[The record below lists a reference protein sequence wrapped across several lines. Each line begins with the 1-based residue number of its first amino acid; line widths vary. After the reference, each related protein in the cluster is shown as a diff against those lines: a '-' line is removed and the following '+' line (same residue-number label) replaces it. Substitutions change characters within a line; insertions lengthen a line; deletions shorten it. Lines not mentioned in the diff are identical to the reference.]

1 MPVNYFFSGF
11 VMKYKKLLVEV
22 LLPSAVLLVCFFLMV
37 KDYFLFPASTV
48 FGILLLPYVLVIRK
62 AEGNSNRY
70 VFVLLFF
77 LVLVW
82 LTGLNTLIYIC
93 LIAAILFL
101 IERSLG
107 RIGILVFIYLIVISP
122 IFMYIANFV
131 GVPARL
137 ELTNLAGSILNLIQ
151 MQNEVSGDLIITATD
166 TFSVEPACM
175 GLNMLSMSFMLA
187 IVSAAHYER
196 HYNKR
201 INLFAI
207 GCFLLTVFILN
218 LLSNL
223 IRIVLLILFKIPADN
238 FMHDVVGIICLV
250 VYILI
255 PLWFITAFFYK
266 RFAVAYTENKSAD
279 SIAPGFIMNAAVAVT
294 FIVTVCVVKSRPQS
308 NAYMPEVC
316 IVPGY
321 EKSIMT
327 NDVLR
332 FQNQEALIYVKP
344 VRSFYGAEH
353 TPMICWVGSG
363 YTFEH
368 IKKTSCNSIE
378 IFTGKLVKGKDSIY
392 CSWWFDNGTH
402 KTILQTDWRWR
413 VLKGCNNYSLINVN
427 AENEKRMLEITEEL
441 LGRNIF
447 VGE

>member
-1 MPVNYFFSGF
+1 MSVNYFFSGF
-11 VMKYKKLLVEV
+11 LIKYKKLLMEV
-22 LLPSAVLLVCFFLMV
+22 LLPSSVLLVCFFLMV

-62 AEGNSNRY
+62 TEGNSNRY
-70 VFVLLFF
+70 FFVLLFF

-82 LTGLNTLIYIC
+82 LTGLNTLIYIS
-93 LIAAILFL
+93 LIAALLFL

-107 RIGILVFIYLIVISP
+107 KTGIFIFIYLIILSP
-122 IFMYIANFV
+122 IFMYMANFV

-137 ELTNLAGSILNLIQ
+137 ELTELAGSILNLVQ

-166 TFSVEPACM
+166 KFSVEPACM

-196 HYNKR
+196 QYNKR

-207 GCFLLTVFILN
+207 GCYLLIVFILN

-223 IRIVLLILFKIPADN
+223 IRIVLLILFKIPAAD
-238 FMHDVVGIICLV
+238 FMHDIIGIVCLI

-255 PLWFITAFFYK
+255 PLWFITRFFYK
-266 RFAVAYTENKSAD
+266 RFAVAYSEKKIPDHATSRL
-279 SIAPGFIMNAAVAVT
+279 ILNAGIVIT
-294 FIVTVCVVKSRPQS
+294 FVIVVCVVKSRPQT
-308 NAYMPEVC
+308 NAYMPQVC
-316 IVPGY
+316 VVPGY

-332 FQNQEALIYVKP
+332 FQNDDALIYVKP
-344 VRSFYGAEH
+344 VRSFYGTEH

-368 IKKTSCNSIE
+368 IKKTMCNSKE

-402 KTILQTDWRWR
+402 KTIRQTDWRWR
-413 VLKGCNNYSLINVN
+413 VLKGANNYSLINVN
-427 AENEKRMLEITEEL
+427 AADEKQMLVVTEEL
-441 LGRNIF
+441 LRKNIF